1 MRSHYRF
8 VEDLASSPVGT
19 VPDPLPADVMNRL
32 RRLAAPVG
40 RLRSRGVAAARRSP
54 RRAAAATIVVTVIA
68 ILAVALVVVTRPGPP
83 LTAVQGP
90 SFTVRDGWTLAELE
104 RHIESG
110 DVDAITASPAGDG
123 GSEVLLARTRTGEV
137 VTVDL
142 SVNAADA
149 VSALTSLGYGH
160 LLTTEAIGLAR
171 A

>member
-1 MRSHYRF
+1 
-8 VEDLASSPVGT
+8 
-19 VPDPLPADVMNRL
+19 MNRL

-40 RLRSRGVAAARRSP
+40 RLRSRGVAAARRRP
-54 RRAAAATIVVTVIA
+54 RRAAAATIVVTSIA
-68 ILAVALVVVTRPGPP
+68 IIAVALAVVGRSGPP

-90 SFTVRDGWTLAELE
+90 NFTVRDGWTLAELE

-123 GSEVLLARTRTGEV
+123 TSQELLARTRSGQV

-149 VSALTSLGYGH
+149 VSALSSLGYGH
-160 LLTTEAIGLAR
+160 LLTTEAVGIAR
-171 A
+171 PASSSAAPPNVRRRS